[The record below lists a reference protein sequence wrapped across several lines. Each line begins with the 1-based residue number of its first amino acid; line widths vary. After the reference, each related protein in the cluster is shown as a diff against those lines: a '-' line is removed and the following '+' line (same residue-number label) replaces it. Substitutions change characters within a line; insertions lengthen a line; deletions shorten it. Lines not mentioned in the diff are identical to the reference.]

1 MTEIER
7 KFLVTGDYKP
17 LAYAHSRIK
26 QGYICADHGRTV
38 RVRLRDGVGTLTIK
52 GPSGDGGV
60 SRYEWETELSPE
72 DAAQMLG
79 LCGWAFIDKT
89 RWLVRSGKH
98 VVEVDEF
105 HGENTGLVVAEIEL
119 GSEDEAFERP
129 PFLGEEVT
137 GDARYYNSN
146 LMKHPYT
153 TWGKG

>member
-52 GPSGDGGV
+52 GPSGDGGM
-60 SRYEWETELSPE
+60 SRYEWETELSPD
-72 DAAQMLG
+72 DAEQMLK
-79 LCGWAFIDKT
+79 LCDGGFIDKT
-89 RWLVRSGKH
+89 RHLVRNGKH
-98 VVEVDEF
+98 D
-105 HGENTGLVVAEIEL
+105 GLVVAEIEL
-119 GSEDEAFERP
+119 GSEDEVFERP

-146 LMKHPYT
+146 LMKHPYSS
-153 TWGKG
+153 WGVD